1 MRTPEPNL
9 ILLDSHGIYIP
20 QLFCS
25 DIGEGEAASL
35 SISLWALS
43 ECQAGPDSPHY
54 WEAWDEILR
63 DCSYRDEQGTL
74 WTLHQNG
81 DLWEIPEGYELP
93 ELF

>member
-20 QLFCS
+20 QLFCA
-25 DIGEGEAASL
+25 DIGEEEAASL

-63 DCSYRDEQGTL
+63 DCSYRDEQGIL

-93 ELF
+93 EFF